1 MKEKHRIASRM
12 VTILSGVLL
21 LVQCGGKPDMT
32 DAARDTVVGNLADLA
47 QLKQVFNGDQGRVR
61 ILALLSPT

>member
-1 MKEKHRIASRM
+1 MKEKYRIASRM
-12 VTILSGVLL
+12 ATILSGALL

-32 DAARDTVVGNLADLA
+32 HATGDTVVANLADLA

-61 ILALLSPT
+61 